1 MRESRDQFA
10 ALRRKI
16 ARIEGS
22 PALAGPGSVPLG
34 HADADAVLGGGL
46 ARGRLHE
53 LFALDAADASS
64 GAGFAAMLAL
74 RMGGPVVWLRTQ
86 DAERLG
92 GGLHA
97 PGLGEIGI
105 DPAALVLGV
114 LPDAK
119 AVLRAGLDVVRC
131 AAVGVA
137 VVELWRNPRELD
149 LTATRRLAVAAES
162 SGVTALLLRVEAVPM
177 PSAAHT
183 RWTVRAGPSAALEG
197 NAPGHPAID
206 VELLRQRGRPAGTG
220 WLLEW
225 DRDRTIFREP
235 GGQATISGAVVP
247 LPAGGPAG
255 AGIVPIRRAG

>member
-1 MRESRDQFA
+1 MRESKDQFA
-10 ALRRKI
+10 ALKRKI
-16 ARIEGS
+16 ARIEGP
-22 PALAGPGSVPLG
+22 PARAGPGLAPLG
-34 HADADAVLGGGL
+34 HADVDTALGGGL

-53 LFALDAADASS
+53 LFALDSADASS
-64 GAGFAAMLAL
+64 GAGFAAMLARRL
-74 RMGGPVVWLRTQ
+74 GGPVVWLR
-86 DAERLG
+86 AEAAEKLG

-97 PGLGEIGI
+97 PGLGEIGV
-105 DPAALVLGV
+105 DPATLILGV

-119 AVLRAGLDVVRC
+119 DVLRAGLDVVRC

-137 VVELWRNPRELD
+137 VIELWRGVRELD

-183 RWTVRAGPSAALEG
+183 RWAVRAGPSAALEA

-206 VELLRQRGRPAGTG
+206 VELLRQRGRPAGAG

-235 GGQATISGAVVP
+235 GDAALSGAVVP
-247 LPAGGPAG
+247 LPPGGPAG
-255 AGIVPIRRAG
+255 AGILPLRRAG

>member
-1 MRESRDQFA
+1 MRESRHQFA
-10 ALRRKI
+10 ALKRKI

-22 PALAGPGSVPLG
+22 PALAGPGLVPLG
-34 HADADAVLGGGL
+34 HAGADAALGGGL

-53 LFALDAADASS
+53 LFALDSADASS

-74 RMGGPVVWLRTQ
+74 RMGGPIVWLRTQ

-97 PGLGEIGI
+97 PGLSEIGI

-114 LPDAK
+114 LPDARD
-119 AVLRAGLDVVRC
+119 VLRAGLDVVRC

-137 VVELWRNPRELD
+137 VIELWRGVPALD

-162 SGVTALLLRVEAVPM
+162 SGVTTLLLRVEAVPM

-183 RWTVRAGPSAALEG
+183 RWAVRAGPSAALEV

-206 VELLRQRGRPAGTG
+206 VELLRQRGRPAGAG

-235 GGQATISGAVVP
+235 GGQSALPGAVVP
-247 LPAGGPAG
+247 LSAGGPAG
-255 AGIVPIRRAG
+255 AGFASIRRAG